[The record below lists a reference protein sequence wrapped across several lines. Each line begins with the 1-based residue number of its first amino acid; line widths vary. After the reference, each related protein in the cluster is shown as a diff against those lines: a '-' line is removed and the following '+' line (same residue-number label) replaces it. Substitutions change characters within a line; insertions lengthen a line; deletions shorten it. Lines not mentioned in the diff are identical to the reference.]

1 MRVKGCPGRKHA
13 AWYLGCEDMI
23 LNPFRGFLF
32 LFHHQCPK
40 RCLRLSTNPSTL
52 PPSSQKEKYNSF
64 SPSSS
69 SHLISTRCRTH
80 SFPTTQRL
88 VLTYLIPPYLLPS
101 FHSPWTAPKSW
112 TWGISWA
119 RFPPPSPALVASQA
133 GQGLLSHSFPRGW
146 GSTLP
151 MPALWGHTLP
161 STSVT
166 AWEERAA
173 SLQEKLHLKCPIHTA
188 QADYNYKLKEK
199 IKVPRLWFVFLSAN
213 CQLHEKLYFVV
224 FFPHVAFTECFTLNQ
239 RQTWKNLHTEACL

>member
-1 MRVKGCPGRKHA
+1 MQ
-13 AWYLGCEDMI
+13 
-23 LNPFRGFLF
+23 NPFF
-32 LFHHQCPK
+32 
-40 RCLRLSTNPSTL
+40 
-52 PPSSQKEKYNSF
+52 SQDTEACADS
-64 SPSSS
+64 
-69 SHLISTRCRTH
+69 
-80 SFPTTQRL
+80 
-88 VLTYLIPPYLLPS
+88 YLIPPCLLPS
-101 FHSPWTAPKSW
+101 FHSPWSAPKSW

-173 SLQEKLHLKCPIHTA
+173 PLQERLHLKCPIHTT

-213 CQLHEKLYFVV
+213 CQLHEKLYFVG
-224 FFPHVAFTECFTLNQ
+224 FFPSCGFYRMFYFKPETNMEKSSYWSLFIVCFPTCHPPLYLKVTSTKTSQ
-239 RQTWKNLHTEACL
+239 IHS